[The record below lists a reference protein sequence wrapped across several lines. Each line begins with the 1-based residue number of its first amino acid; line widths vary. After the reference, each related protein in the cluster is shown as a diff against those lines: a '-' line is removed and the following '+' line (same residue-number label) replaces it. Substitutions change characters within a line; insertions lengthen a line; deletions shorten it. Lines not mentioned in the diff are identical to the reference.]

1 MTERILKN
9 PDAPFKQSVTSVIKR
24 SQINFAPYN
33 PKNHTKEQINEIKK
47 NFKRVAFLGGIVWNK
62 LTGNLIDGHKRV
74 MAQDIYFKYDGTPE
88 TDYDVKVEL
97 IELDLKTEK
106 EQNVFQKTSQTDFD
120 DELMRE
126 LLHDIDYKN
135 AGLDEFDLNY
145 FGVPVPE
152 LENDSIA
159 NEIENLYEP
168 VAEQKAFD
176 AEVRKEAVKQ
186 AKADIQEKAIE
197 KAKDMTAY
205 VMLSFDD
212 HNAKVAFCQRFEIN
226 ENENIVKGEEFSE
239 KIERVY

>member
-1 MTERILKN
+1 MTDRILKN
-9 PDAPFKQSVTSVIKR
+9 PDMKVRQSETIIVNR
-24 SQINFAPYN
+24 SQIKFAPYN
-33 PKNHTKEQINEIKK
+33 PKNHSKQAIDEIKR
-47 NFKRVAFLGGIVWNK
+47 NFKNVAFLGGIVWNAT
-62 LTGNLIDGHKRV
+62 TGNAIDGHKRL
-74 MAQDIYFKYDGTPE
+74 MALDVINKYDGSE
-88 TDYDVKVEL
+88 DYEVKVEK

-106 EQNVFQKTSQTDFD
+106 EQNVFQTRSRTELD
-120 DELMRE
+120 DELMRQ

-145 FGVPVPE
+145 YGVPVPE

-186 AKADIQEKAIE
+186 AKEEIKEKAIE
-197 KAKDMTAY
+197 KAKDLTSY
-205 VMLSFDD
+205 VMLSFDN
-212 HNAKVAFCQRFEIN
+212 HQSKAAFCQRFEIN
-226 ENENIVKGEEFSE
+226 ENDNIVKGEEFSE